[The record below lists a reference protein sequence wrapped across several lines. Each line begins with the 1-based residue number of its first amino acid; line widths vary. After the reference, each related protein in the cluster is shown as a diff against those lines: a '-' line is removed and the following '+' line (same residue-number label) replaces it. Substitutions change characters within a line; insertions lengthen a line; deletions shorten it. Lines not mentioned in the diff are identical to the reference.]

1 MSTFSEKLKYSS
13 ELNKSLLCVGLDPD
27 PSSAAISDMLQFNKA
42 IINATKDIVCAYKPN
57 LAFFDALGTDG
68 LIVLKAT
75 IEHIRDV
82 APNVVVIGDAKR
94 GDIASTNKVHAK
106 AMFDFL
112 GFDAITVNAYAGLQ
126 ALAPFVEYADR
137 GIFIWCRSSNND
149 IGVQDVKVMSGN
161 GQISMFLW
169 LANRI
174 SDWDRYGNVGIIA
187 GATYPGDIALIRKIC
202 PEMPFLVPGVGAQE
216 GELKRAVLSGMDR
229 FGRNI
234 IMSSS
239 RGVLYASSSRSDYS
253 ELARSKAIEIRNN
266 INSILEDEG
275 KNWAKT

>member
-1 MSTFSEKLKYSS
+1 MSTFSEKLKFSS
-13 ELNKSLLCVGLDPD
+13 ELNRSLLCVGLDPD
-27 PSSAAISDMLQFNKA
+27 PEAAAINDMLQFNKA

-68 LIVLKAT
+68 LRVLKAT

-94 GDIASTNKVHAK
+94 GDIGSTNKVHAK

-126 ALAPFVEYADR
+126 ALAPFVEYPDK

-149 IGVQDVKVMSGN
+149 TGVQDLQVMSRN
-161 GQISMFLW
+161 GQVSMFLW
-169 LANRI
+169 LATRI
-174 SDWDRYGNVGIIA
+174 SDWDMYGNVGIIA
-187 GATYPGDIALIRKIC
+187 GATYPEDIASIRNIC

-216 GELKRAVLSGMDR
+216 GELKRSVVSGMDG
-229 FGRNI
+229 FGRNLI
-234 IMSSS
+234 VSSS
-239 RGVLYASSSRSDYS
+239 RGVLYASSSRSNYS
-253 ELARSKAIEIRNN
+253 EMARSKAIEIRDN